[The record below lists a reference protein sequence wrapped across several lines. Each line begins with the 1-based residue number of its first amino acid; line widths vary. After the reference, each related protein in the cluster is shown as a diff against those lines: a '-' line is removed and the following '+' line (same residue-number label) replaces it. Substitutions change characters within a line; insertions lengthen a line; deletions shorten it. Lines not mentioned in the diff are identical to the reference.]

1 LQITGVAM
9 KRLLVCLLLLSATGC
24 GTRSGNSHVQ
34 PEPEL
39 AQLGV
44 PEWLTEGGRTTAL
57 ELMRFSIRT
66 PVIFRLRIYRDGAVI
81 HEVSVGKAM
90 IRRCADSFRDRG
102 GSYSVDTP
110 GTTVGGQG
118 VLFFGHPSRV
128 IGGGGWN
135 AAEVTDHPDFA
146 RLSLRGSVHM
156 TVPNGS
162 MYASLDEDATAK
174 LSDILTVAEM
184 EHSAK
189 GQLVF
194 RATAEAEG
202 SVNLSY
208 NSLQEP
214 QRIMCQKWEVYER
227 GKQRNSGHVYFW
239 ELIVESGGGWEPT
252 ADAKVESGSSTSQA
266 N

>member
-1 LQITGVAM
+1 M
-9 KRLLVCLLLLSATGC
+9 KRLIACLLLLSATGC
-24 GTRSGNSHVQ
+24 GTRSGKSYVQ

-39 AQLGV
+39 TALGDT
-44 PEWLTEGGRTTAL
+44 EWLTEGDRTAAL
-57 ELMRFSIRT
+57 EIMRFSIRT

-90 IRRCADSFRDRG
+90 IRRCADSFRVHRR
-102 GSYSVDTP
+102 SYSVDTP

-118 VLFFGHPSRV
+118 VLFFRHPSRV
-128 IGGGGWN
+128 VGGGGWN

-146 RLSLRGSVHM
+146 RLSLRGSVHIE
-156 TVPNGS
+156 VPNGS
-162 MYASLDEDATAK
+162 MNASLDEDVTAK
-174 LSDILTVAEM
+174 LSDIFTVAEM
-184 EHSAK
+184 EQSAK

-194 RATAEAEG
+194 HATAGGGGRSA
-202 SVNLSY
+202 NLDY

-214 QRIMCQKWEVYER
+214 QRVMYRKWEVHER
-227 GKQRNSGHVYFW
+227 GKPRNSGHVYFW

-252 ADAKVESGSSTSQA
+252 ADAKGKPGSSTSQA